1 MSSTP
6 DYAAYIRDLVYLLR
20 EAGAEAQR
28 ERKQNPDSGFEQ
40 GRALAY
46 IEVLSLM
53 QNQADSFM
61 IAREEVGL
69 AGFDPLNDP
78 FEPPKPGP
86 SWST

>member
-1 MSSTP
+1 MSNTP

-28 ERKQNPDSGFEQ
+28 ERKQNPGSGFEQ

-78 FEPPKPGP
+78 LEPPKPEP

>member
-6 DYAAYIRDLVYLLR
+6 DYTAYIRDLVYLLR

-28 ERKQNPDSGFEQ
+28 ERMKTPDSEFAQ

-46 IEVLSLM
+46 IEVLSRM

-61 IAREEVGL
+61 IPRASLGL
-69 AGFDPLNDP
+69 DGFDPLNDP
-78 FEPPKPGP
+78 LDPPQ
-86 SWST
+86 